1 MASLESD
8 FVKAMNDVRAGLSI
22 RKAAENWGI
31 KRTTLQDRVSGQIQ
45 IGRRRGPPPILTK
58 QEESQFGDWLI
69 ELANRGFGDSFEAFL
84 IAKYLANKPAQI
96 RNCNETGFDMQGRTG
111 SVLGSA
117 DKKEAP
123 YRVLPG
129 SREHVTAL
137 PCFNVCGQ
145 WIPPFFLF
153 PGKRVPVTHN
163 PVEGVFSPGGGY
175 MDTFALCGLRT
186 TLFQI
191 HQRQGL
197 FFSGHESHLNVE
209 KELVQ

>member
-22 RKAAENWGI
+22 RKAAKKWGI

-69 ELANRGFGDSFEAFL
+69 ELANRGFGDSFEALL

-117 DKKEAP
+117 DNKEAP
-123 YRVLPG
+123 YRVLLG

-137 PCFNVCGQ
+137 PCFN
-145 WIPPFFLF
+145 
-153 PGKRVPVTHN
+153 
-163 PVEGVFSPGGGY
+163 
-175 MDTFALCGLRT
+175 A
-186 TLFQI
+186 
-191 HQRQGL
+191 
-197 FFSGHESHLNVE
+197 
-209 KELVQ
+209 